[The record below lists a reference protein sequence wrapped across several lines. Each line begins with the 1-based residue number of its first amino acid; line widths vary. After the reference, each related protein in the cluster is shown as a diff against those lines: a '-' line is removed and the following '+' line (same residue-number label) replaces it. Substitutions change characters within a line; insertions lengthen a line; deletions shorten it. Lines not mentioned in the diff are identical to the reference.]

1 MTAPIKTEHA
11 FQAAVTEVL
20 RLVIDSLYSNREIFL
35 RELVSNAS
43 DAIDKRRF
51 RAIAEPALLSDGAE
65 LGIRIAAEEA
75 AGTLTISDDGI
86 GMTEAELV
94 KNLGTI
100 AHSGTAELRKR
111 LEEAKDA
118 KNDVSLIGRFGVGFY
133 SAFLVAD
140 RVEVTSRAGDE
151 DGAFKWSS
159 DGQSAFTVEP
169 AERASRGTD
178 VVLHLKADQTEYTGA
193 YRLQEL
199 VRKYSDFVAHP
210 ISVLMPKKDEEAAY
224 ERINQATALWRRS
237 PSEVTDAQYDELY
250 QHLAHDYEP
259 PLAKKHFKVEGT
271 QEFSSI
277 LYIPKRPPI
286 DMFGPSQTGGVR
298 LHVKRVF
305 VMEECDALLP
315 KWLRFLRGVVDS
327 EDLPLN
333 VSRETLQDSRIV
345 TTMRKQLVKRALD
358 MIEEL
363 AATDAYLG
371 FWRSYGAVLKEGLHF
386 EPDTKDRLAKL
397 LRFES
402 TAGPDLVSL
411 ETYVSRMKP
420 DQEAI
425 YYVIGASRALVENAP
440 HLEALKSRGFEVLLL
455 TDPVD
460 TWAME
465 SLDTFGGKKLE
476 SAMDADIPASEKE
489 KTQEETDALAPLI
502 ERMKRVLGARV
513 GEVRTTHRLT
523 ESAACLVLPESGL
536 PPYIERILRA
546 QQGGDAMPA
555 SRRTLEINP
564 DHPLVLALAK
574 LVREKPDAAEVES
587 YVELVYDQALLAE
600 GSPLEDPRRI
610 VSTLTSLLADAAGR
624 LV

>member
-1 MTAPIKTEHA
+1 MTAPQKTEHA

-43 DAIDKRRF
+43 DAIDKLRF
-51 RAIAEPALLSDGAE
+51 RAISEPGLLGDAGE
-65 LGIRIAAEEA
+65 LAIRILADEA
-75 AGTLTISDDGI
+75 AGTLTISDDGV

-111 LEEAKDA
+111 LEDA
-118 KNDVSLIGRFGVGFY
+118 KSDVSLIGRFGVGFY
-133 SAFLVAD
+133 SGFLVAD
-140 RVEVTSRAGDE
+140 RMDVVSRAAGADE
-151 DGAFKWSS
+151 AFRWSS
-159 DGQSAFTVEP
+159 DGQSSFSVEP

-178 VVLHLKADQTEYTGA
+178 VILHLKDEQKEYLQS
-193 YRLQEL
+193 YRLQSL

-210 ISVLMPKKDEEAAY
+210 IYVQVPQKDAEPTL
-224 ERINQATALWRRS
+224 ERANQATALWRRA
-237 PSEVTDAQYDELY
+237 PSEVTDEQYDELY
-250 QHLAHDYEP
+250 KHIAHDFEP
-259 PLAKKHFKVEGT
+259 ALAKKHFKVEGT

-277 LYIPKRPPI
+277 LYIPKRPPF
-286 DMFGPSQTGGVR
+286 DLFGPSEKAGVR

-345 TTMRKQLVKRALD
+345 TSMRKALVKRALD

-363 AATDAYLG
+363 QEKPEDYLT
-371 FWRSYGAVLKEGLHF
+371 FWRNYGAVIKEGLHF
-386 EPDTKDRLAKL
+386 DKDVKDRLAKL

-402 TAGPDLVSL
+402 TVGSELVSL
-411 ETYVSRMKP
+411 ETYVARMKP
-420 DQEAI
+420 EQTDI
-425 YYVIGASRALVENAP
+425 YYVIGASRSLVENAP

-460 TWAME
+460 TWAMD
-465 SLDTFGGKKLE
+465 SLDAFDGKKLV
-476 SAMDADIPASEKE
+476 SAMDADLPV
-489 KTQEETDALAPLI
+489 TETAETKQAEDDVAPLV
-502 ERMKRVLGARV
+502 ERTKKVLADRV

-555 SRRTLEINP
+555 SRRTLELNP
-564 DHPLVLALAK
+564 QHPLVRSLTK
-574 LVREKPDAAEVES
+574 LVKEKPDAPEIER
-587 YVELVYDQALLAE
+587 YIELVYDQALLAE

>member
-65 LGIRIAAEEA
+65 LGIRIAADEA

-237 PSEVTDAQYDELY
+237 PSEVTDA
-250 QHLAHDYEP
+250 
-259 PLAKKHFKVEGT
+259 
-271 QEFSSI
+271 
-277 LYIPKRPPI
+277 
-286 DMFGPSQTGGVR
+286 
-298 LHVKRVF
+298 
-305 VMEECDALLP
+305 
-315 KWLRFLRGVVDS
+315 
-327 EDLPLN
+327 
-333 VSRETLQDSRIV
+333 
-345 TTMRKQLVKRALD
+345 TMQGD
-358 MIEEL
+358 
-363 AATDAYLG
+363 
-371 FWRSYGAVLKEGLHF
+371 
-386 EPDTKDRLAKL
+386 
-397 LRFES
+397 
-402 TAGPDLVSL
+402 
-411 ETYVSRMKP
+411 
-420 DQEAI
+420 
-425 YYVIGASRALVENAP
+425 
-440 HLEALKSRGFEVLLL
+440 
-455 TDPVD
+455 
-460 TWAME
+460 
-465 SLDTFGGKKLE
+465 
-476 SAMDADIPASEKE
+476 
-489 KTQEETDALAPLI
+489 
-502 ERMKRVLGARV
+502 GARV
-513 GEVRTTHRLT
+513 EHR
-523 ESAACLVLPESGL
+523 
-536 PPYIERILRA
+536 
-546 QQGGDAMPA
+546 QG
-555 SRRTLEINP
+555 
-564 DHPLVLALAK
+564 
-574 LVREKPDAAEVES
+574 
-587 YVELVYDQALLAE
+587 
-600 GSPLEDPRRI
+600 
-610 VSTLTSLLADAAGR
+610 
-624 LV
+624 